1 MNSWNTRQ
9 LNEAHT
15 FDAEWQ
21 TLEAKEC
28 KECHTIGKQAV
39 CEQGPGVV
47 LQEALC
53 IKSYAPY
60 LYSGLS
66 PWESEQT
73 VTVNKGRASLITTP
87 GILGSLCSLSSDC
100 ELWSLRSPT
109 SWSGKELPN
118 LRWHMRRST
127 EPEGLTA
134 EESSEASVCACVC
147 VWRGCLCSNPIY

>member
-73 VTVNKGRASLITTP
+73 VTVNKGRASFITTP

-100 ELWSLRSPT
+100 EL
-109 SWSGKELPN
+109 
-118 LRWHMRRST
+118 
-127 EPEGLTA
+127 
-134 EESSEASVCACVC
+134 
-147 VWRGCLCSNPIY
+147 